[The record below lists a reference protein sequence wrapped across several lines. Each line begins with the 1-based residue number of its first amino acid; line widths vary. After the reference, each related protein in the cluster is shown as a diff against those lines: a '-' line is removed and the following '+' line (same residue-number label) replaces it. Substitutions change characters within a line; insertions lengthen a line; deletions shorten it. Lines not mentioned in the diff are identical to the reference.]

1 MALGDRSGLLNHSC
15 SWSEGFVSTVGSVVI
30 AINIDNFVFLLR
42 DRKGEDTHQNVV
54 HDTVLSFGRVTY
66 VTLLVLNFT
75 YCVLVSSVQVKLA
88 LFPNPLSDTH

>member
-15 SWSEGFVSTVGSVVI
+15 SWSEGCVSTVGSVVI

-42 DRKGEDTHQNVV
+42 DRKGEDTHQNIV

-66 VTLLVLNFT
+66 VTLLNLT
-75 YCVLVSSVQVKLA
+75 CYVLVTSVKMKVD
-88 LFPNPLSDTH
+88 FVPLPDTQ